1 VSSNRPA
8 RAHPYGC
15 VALFALLAS
24 APARADAPVSASVR
38 VSADTQAVL
47 RLLADHE
54 QVLRVCPDVRS
65 VRIVRTLPGG
75 CAELA
80 VETTGF
86 LSPMHY
92 RSRRCPQGAGY
103 AEVLLEST
111 DFSENSFT
119 WSVVDEGAARRVTLS
134 VRSVPM
140 TAVPDWILE
149 RAVQRSVEQT
159 VAAFAGRVDGSAGQT
174 P

>member
-1 VSSNRPA
+1 MYVP
-8 RAHPYGC
+8 GC
-15 VALFALLAS
+15 VALSAMLSS

-38 VSADTQAVL
+38 VHADTQAVL

-54 QVLRVCPDVRS
+54 GVLRVCPDVRS
-65 VRIVRTLPGG
+65 VQIVRTMPGG
-75 CAELA
+75 CAELQ

-103 AEVLLEST
+103 AEVLLESA

-134 VRSVPM
+134 VRSVP
-140 TAVPDWILE
+140 TVAVPEWILE

-159 VAAFAGRVDGSAGQT
+159 VAAFAARVDGSAGQS